1 MSNVKDFIRIE
12 PWTSVRT
19 LKVNLLASAI
29 ISTNRRQEHGKQ
41 TCKNRRNRP
50 A

>member
-19 LKVNLLASAI
+19 LKVNLLASAM
-29 ISTNRRQEHGKQ
+29 HLK
-41 TCKNRRNRP
+41 
-50 A
+50 